1 MPDGLALPDQ
11 VAWVSDYVREVE
23 SKVNNLSSEVWRQA
37 SAQDDAVKATR
48 DYAEKQIREAVEDVR
63 SEVRTVVG
71 KDVGWEIV
79 SLAAVA
85 VGVVV
90 AAL

>member
-1 MPDGLALPDQ
+1 
-11 VAWVSDYVREVE
+11 
-23 SKVNNLSSEVWRQA
+23 VWRQA
-37 SAQDDAVKATR
+37 SAQEDAVKATR

-85 VGVVV
+85 IGVVV